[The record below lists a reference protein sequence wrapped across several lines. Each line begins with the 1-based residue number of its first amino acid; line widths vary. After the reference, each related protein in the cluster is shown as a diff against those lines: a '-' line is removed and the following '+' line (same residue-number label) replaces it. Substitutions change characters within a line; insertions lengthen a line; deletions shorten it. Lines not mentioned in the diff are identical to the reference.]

1 MDFEL
6 PDDVRMLQG
15 VVREFVQRELIPIEM
30 RVNTDEE
37 IAPDVLRPLQE
48 KVKAMDLWLLD
59 VPCEY
64 GGSGLGLLARCV
76 VQEEISKTKALPFRH
91 NEIFGPSVGPILYE
105 ANAEQRERFLLPV
118 IRGELKVCFAQTE
131 PDAGSDPAGLRT
143 RAVRDG
149 DHYVLNGSKR
159 FITEAGEADY
169 AQVICLTDPEKRARG
184 GISCLMVDMRSPGVS
199 LVRQWPTMM
208 GDKPWELSFDNVRVP
223 VDNRIGEE
231 GHGFELGQKWLTVGR
246 VKGHG
251 ARCVGIA
258 QRALEMAMDYARH
271 RVTFGQPLADR
282 QAVQFM
288 IADSAIEIRAARLM
302 VYETAWKADQGKD
315 VRNDSYM
322 TKIFCTEMAGRVVD
336 RAIQIHGGVGL
347 TRELPLEYWYRQL
360 RSIRI
365 TEGVTEVLRW
375 RLARN
380 LTRGQGSGVGGR

>member
-6 PDDVRMLQG
+6 PDEVRMLRG

-30 RVNTDEE
+30 RVNEDES
-37 IAPDVLRPLQE
+37 IPADVLQPLQE
-48 KVKAMDLWLLD
+48 KVKAMGLWLLD
-59 VPCEY
+59 VPAEH

-91 NEIFGPSVGPILYE
+91 NELFGPNVGPILYE
-105 ANAEQRERFLLPV
+105 CTEEQQQRFLYPV

-131 PDAGSDPAGLRT
+131 PDAGSDPAGMRT

-149 DHYVLNGSKR
+149 DHYVVNGTKR

-169 AQVICLTDPEKRARG
+169 AQLLCLTDPDKRARG

-199 LVRQWPTMM
+199 LLRQWPTMM

-223 VDNRIGEE
+223 VANRIGEE
-231 GHGFELGQKWLTVGR
+231 GQGFQLGQKWLTVGR

-258 QRALEMAMDYARH
+258 QRALEMAIDYARQ

-302 VYETAWKADQGKD
+302 VYETAWKADQGQD
-315 VRNDSYM
+315 MRNDSYM
-322 TKIFCTEMAGRVVD
+322 TKIFCTEMASRVVD

-380 LTRGQGSGVGGR
+380 LTRG